1 MSASTP
7 KPDGGKSSPSSG
19 VFAPGGHDSAHL
31 SRHMLDLT
39 DLFRANDQKMPDA
52 IVTEMRRHLVAPV
65 TTVSTGM
72 MFGLRSKAAEVE
84 PILPDAVATPGYG
97 FCWRATELHPGLS
110 GLVLV
115 AHLSNRASL
124 FILAPQ
130 T

>member
-52 IVTEMRRHLVAPV
+52 MVTEMRRHLEGAV
-65 TTVSTGM
+65 TTVETGM
-72 MFGLRSKAAEVE
+72 MFGLRSKAAEVA
-84 PILPDAVATPGYG
+84 PMLPDPVDLLGYG
-97 FCWRATELHPGLS
+97 YCRPAMELNHGL
-110 GLVLV
+110 
-115 AHLSNRASL
+115 A
-124 FILAPQ
+124 APQ
-130 T
+130 PVEHTRHRRTEA